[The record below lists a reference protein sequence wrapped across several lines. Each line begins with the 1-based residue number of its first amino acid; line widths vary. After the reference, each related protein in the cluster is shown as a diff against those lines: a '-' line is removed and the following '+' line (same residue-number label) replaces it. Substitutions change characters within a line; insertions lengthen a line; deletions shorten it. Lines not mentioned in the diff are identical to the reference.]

1 MEKIVVLS
9 GAGVSAES
17 GLSTF
22 RDNGGL
28 WDKFPIEEVATI
40 DAWNKNPEKVTEF
53 YNLRRENCINVLP
66 NNAHKLIADLENKYS
81 VNIVT
86 QNIDDLHER
95 AGSTKVLH
103 LHGEINLARSW
114 GSGNKYPIP
123 KGVNLSYG
131 DKCPNGYLLR
141 PDVVWFG
148 EEVPNLIPASK
159 IVADADIL
167 IIIGTSL
174 QVYPAA
180 SLKDYSK
187 KSSKKYLVDP
197 DNKLEI
203 AGIESIVLSATK
215 GMKLLHKKLMLNN

>member
-40 DAWNKNPEKVTEF
+40 DAWNKSPKKVTEF
-53 YNLRRENCINVLP
+53 YNLRREKCNNVLP
-66 NNAHKLIADLENKYS
+66 NNAHKLIADLENKYF
-81 VNIVT
+81 VNIIT

-114 GSGNKYPIP
+114 GTGNKYPIP
-123 KGVNLSYG
+123 KGKPLLYG
-131 DKCPNGYLLR
+131 DKCPEGYLLR

-159 IVADADIL
+159 IVADSDIL

-180 SLKDYSK
+180 SLKDYCRNDA
-187 KSSKKYLVDP
+187 KKYLIDP
-197 DNKLEI
+197 DNSLEI

>member
-28 WDKFPIEEVATI
+28 WDKFPIDEVATI
-40 DAWNKNPEKVTEF
+40 DAWNKNPEKVTDF
-53 YNLRRENCINVLP
+53 YNLRRKNCNNVLP
-66 NNAHKLIADLENKYS
+66 NNAHKLIADLENKYI
-81 VNIVT
+81 VNIIT

-95 AGSTKVLH
+95 AGSSKVLH

-114 GSGNKYPIP
+114 GTGNKYPIH
-123 KGVNLSYG
+123 KGNQLSYG
-131 DKCPNGYLLR
+131 DKCPEGYLLR

-148 EEVPNLIPASK
+148 EEVPNLIPASE
-159 IVADADIL
+159 IVAHSDIL

-180 SLKDYSK
+180 SLKDYCK
-187 KSSKKYLVDP
+187 NDAKKYLIDP
-197 DNKLEI
+197 DNSLEI

-215 GMKLLHKKLMLNN
+215 GMKLLHKNLMLDN

>member
-1 MEKIVVLS
+1 M
-9 GAGVSAES
+9 
-17 GLSTF
+17 F
-22 RDNGGL
+22 QC
-28 WDKFPIEEVATI
+28 F
-40 DAWNKNPEKVTEF
+40 
-53 YNLRRENCINVLP
+53 
-66 NNAHKLIADLENKYS
+66 
-81 VNIVT
+81 VNIIT

-114 GSGNKYPIP
+114 GTGNKYPIP
-123 KGVNLSYG
+123 KGKPLLYG
-131 DKCPNGYLLR
+131 DKCPEGYLLR

-159 IVADADIL
+159 IVADSDIL

-180 SLKDYSK
+180 SLKDYCRNDA
-187 KSSKKYLVDP
+187 KKYLIDP
-197 DNKLEI
+197 DNSLEI